1 MSCRSVQERIS
12 SQLGEPQEAAEWED
26 VRNHLGSCRRC
37 VEWLESL
44 EEMRAVLGRLEVP
57 RMPAAL
63 AVQLRVIASHERV
76 RQMAQASF
84 RARLGR
90 WNDRIRLAFDN
101 LMRPLALPLTGGIL
115 SALLLF
121 GMLVPNLIFRHQSS
135 NEPPLS
141 SFTDPDGLLVNL
153 VDGYIPRLEPV
164 DATISS
170 DDNVLELTIDD
181 EGRVVDYDVRQGQW
195 TPEMISIIQF
205 SSFTPAMFNGR
216 PIWGK
221 KLVVQPRRRSN
232 ARG

>member
-1 MSCRSVQERIS
+1 VQEQIS
-12 SQLGEPQEAAEWED
+12 FHLGKPREAAEWED
-26 VRNHLGSCRRC
+26 VRSHLGSCRKC
-37 VEWLESL
+37 VEWLEAR
-44 EEMRAVLGRLEVP
+44 EEMRTVVSRLEVP

-63 AVQLRVIASHERV
+63 AVQLRVMASHERV
-76 RQMAQASF
+76 RRLARVSF

-101 LMRPLALPLTGGIL
+101 LMRPLALPLAGGVF

-121 GMLVPNLIFRHQSS
+121 GMLVPNLIFRHEFS
-135 NEPPLS
+135 NEPPL

-153 VDGYIPRLEPV
+153 VDGYIPRLEPLDFV
-164 DATISS
+164 TTS

-195 TPEMISIIQF
+195 TPEMISIIQW
-205 SSFTPAMFNGR
+205 SNFTPAKFFGK
-216 PIWGK
+216 PTWGK